1 MSAPEIKSDGTALY
15 IPANDDNTAS
25 SQLLT
30 TPKLPRR
37 LLRRL
42 LECKSPP
49 VSAQDI
55 DAKLRDANL
64 RRQQFYESLAS
75 KARTKSRSRACSSS
89 KEKGIGWQLETKLNA
104 AEQKRLSLLKNI
116 QNRLAR
122 TDELR
127 RAAKNG
133 VEMCFMRKCDELGA
147 KVKSRVHQ
155 AEVNRMLHL
164 KDCSQRR
171 AAKRERAVQ
180 SLMRKMIQD
189 SKYKEC
195 VQDAIHQKRAA
206 AENKRLGLLE
216 AEKSRARARSLR
228 VQRVANSVYNQRETE
243 RNKLKNRLE
252 DRLQRAKRLRTEY
265 LRMRASLHFPS
276 RASSEMI
283 KQGSFCRLTPG
294 TSSVVMS
301 DFCLAR
307 GHVLLECYDCCIDS
321 ADHSSSSSINRE
333 DEAHLSHCGLLDSSW
348 GSERMSSEVGSDSG
362 REAMSW
368 GRGQEEE
375 KTSSGRMVE
384 GIDEDEILSP
394 APLTA
399 VPYPL

>member
-1 MSAPEIKSDGTALY
+1 MAPEIKSHGTALY

-49 VSAQDI
+49 ISAQDI
-55 DAKLRDANL
+55 DAKIRDANQ

-89 KEKGIGWQLETKLNA
+89 KEKGIAWQLETKLNA

-127 RAAKNG
+127 QAAKNG
-133 VEMCFMRKCDELGA
+133 VEMCFIRKCDELGA
-147 KVKSRVHQ
+147 KVKSRAHQ
-155 AEVNRMLHL
+155 AEVNRMLLL
-164 KDCSQRR
+164 KDCRQRR

-180 SLMRKMIQD
+180 SLMRKMIQE

-195 VQDAIHQKRAA
+195 VRDAIHQKRAA

-216 AEKSRARARSLR
+216 EEISRARARSLK
-228 VQRVANSVYNQRETE
+228 VQLVANSVYNQRETE

-283 KQGSFCRLTPG
+283 KHGELL
-294 TSSVVMS
+294 SSK
-301 DFCLAR
+301 LAR
-307 GHVLLECYDCCIDS
+307 YIKF
-321 ADHSSSSSINRE
+321 
-333 DEAHLSHCGLLDSSW
+333 LDSC
-348 GSERMSSEVGSDSG
+348 MSLYLCECLC
-362 REAMSW
+362 AW
-368 GRGQEEE
+368 LP
-375 KTSSGRMVE
+375 
-384 GIDEDEILSP
+384 EINVCIYVS
-394 APLTA
+394 
-399 VPYPL
+399 V